1 MPSRIVIDVAMAQ
14 GIDPEVA
21 LRLAGFLVGIVGD
34 ERLMR
39 EAQVNIAIRG
49 FAGFGLTDTLPDYSS
64 LSRTRQRWG
73 ADRFRAMFVRTVQA
87 CMAAGIASGEV
98 VHMYATS
105 IRADVSWESLGMRH
119 ADATMDQGDRPD
131 LARKLIRL
139 RYPRKMPV
147 VRSPDEAGR
156 LIAATTCLKHQT
168 ALSVA
173 SGAVLRART

>member
-21 LRLAGFLVGIVGD
+21 LRLAGFLVGIVD

-73 ADRFRAMFVRTVQA
+73 ADRFRAMFVRTVQV

-98 VHMYATS
+98 VHIDATS
-105 IRADVSWESLGMRH
+105 IRADVSWGK
-119 ADATMDQGDRPD
+119 PW
-131 LARKLIRL
+131 
-139 RYPRKMPV
+139 
-147 VRSPDEAGR
+147 DEARRCDDGSR
-156 LIAATTCLKHQT
+156 
-168 ALSVA
+168 
-173 SGAVLRART
+173 